1 MIGSAAAWRVARR
14 GNCRRLVSLLA
25 NAPLE
30 EGPGGCADVR
40 AVAGVPGID
49 IGLTAVMGKSQFAN

>member
-1 MIGSAAAWRVARR
+1 
-14 GNCRRLVSLLA
+14 VSLLA

-49 IGLTAVMGKSQFAN
+49 IGLTAGMGKSQFAN